1 MECEFSRSIDY
12 PRRFFHDIDVCVK
25 MFLQAA
31 FGRLGLRHLHFLLR
45 QSHDEAQNLHKSYS
59 TTPRKSPSFERR
71 WAEGKRLR
79 AGLRADFYD
88 QRNRYSNKRSKSQL
102 RSGRQSSLTQ

>member
-1 MECEFSRSIDY
+1 MTLN
-12 PRRFFHDIDVCVK
+12 VCCMCV
-25 MFLQAA
+25 LQAA

-45 QSHDEAQNLHKSYS
+45 QSHDEAQNLQKSHS
-59 TTPRKSPSFERR
+59 TPRKSPSFERR

-88 QRNRYSNKRSKSQL
+88 QRNRYNTKKNQL
-102 RSGRQSSLTQ
+102 RSGRQSTVAQ

>member
-1 MECEFSRSIDY
+1 MTLT
-12 PRRFFHDIDVCVK
+12 CV
-25 MFLQAA
+25 LQAA

-45 QSHDEAQNLHKSYS
+45 QSHDEAQNLHNSHS
-59 TTPRKSPSFERR
+59 TPRKSPSFERR

-88 QRNRYSNKRSKSQL
+88 QRNRYNNKKNHL
-102 RSGRQSSLTQ
+102 RSGRQSSVAQ